1 VGIVRRTLAGVDDAI
16 LLAALFFGTAIL
28 YSSVGHAGASGYL
41 AGMALAG
48 LPQAVM
54 KPTALVL
61 NLVVASVVTVRFHR
75 SGLIDWRTLAPF
87 LVGSA
92 PLAFL
97 GGGISLPG
105 STYRVLVGIV
115 LLVAAGRLLETALRA
130 AQAPTEE
137 EPRARPRHPLVAVI
151 VGGLIGLLA
160 GLTGTG
166 GGIFL
171 TPVLVLSG
179 WAGVRAAAGMSAA
192 FILVNSAAGLAG
204 NVASVQS
211 LPAAVPLWG
220 AAVLAG
226 GFVGSGLG
234 SRSLGAPALRVL
246 LAVVLLVAG
255 AKLVLVG

>member
-1 VGIVRRTLAGVDDAI
+1 MDQAF

-41 AGMALAG
+41 AGMALVG

-61 NLVVASVVTVRFHR
+61 NLLVASVVTVRFHR
-75 SGLIDWRTLAPF
+75 AGLIEWRALAPF
-87 LVGSA
+87 VLGSA
-92 PLAFL
+92 PLAFV

-105 STYRVLVGIV
+105 DVYRVLVGLV
-115 LLVAAGRLLETALRA
+115 LIMAAGRLLQTAIQA
-130 AQAPTEE
+130 ATEATAS
-137 EPRARPRHPLVAVI
+137 EPRARPRHPLIAVAV
-151 VGGLIGLLA
+151 GGVIGLLA

-179 WAGVRAAAGMSAA
+179 WVGVRAAAGMSAA
-192 FILVNSAAGLAG
+192 FILINSAAGLAG

-211 LPAAVPLWG
+211 VPAAVPLWG
-220 AAVLAG
+220 VAVLAG
-226 GFVGSGLG
+226 GFIGSELG
-234 SRSLGAPALRVL
+234 SRRLGTPVMRGLLALVL
-246 LAVVLLVAG
+246 LLAG
-255 AKLVLVG
+255 LKLILVG

>member
-1 VGIVRRTLAGVDDAI
+1 MDDAF

-41 AGMALAG
+41 AGMALVG

-61 NLVVASVVTVRFHR
+61 NLLVASVVTVRFHR
-75 SGLIDWRTLAPF
+75 ARLIEWRTLAPF
-87 LVGSA
+87 LLGSA
-92 PLAFL
+92 PLAFV

-105 STYRVLVGIV
+105 SVYRVLVGVV
-115 LLVAAGRLLETALRA
+115 LIAAAGRLLQTAI
-130 AQAPTEE
+130 QAGGAPVAG
-137 EPRARPRHPLVAVI
+137 EPRTGPRHPVVAI
-151 VGGLIGLLA
+151 AVGGVIGLLA

-179 WAGVRAAAGMSAA
+179 WVGVRAAAGMSAA
-192 FILVNSAAGLAG
+192 FILINSAAGLAG

-211 LPAAVPLWG
+211 VPAAVPLWG
-220 AAVLAG
+220 VAVLAG
-226 GFVGSGLG
+226 GFIGSGLG
-234 SRSLGAPALRVL
+234 SRRLGTPVMRGL

-255 AKLVLVG
+255 LKLILVG

>member
-1 VGIVRRTLAGVDDAI
+1 VDDAF

-41 AGMALAG
+41 AGMALVG

-61 NLVVASVVTVRFHR
+61 NLLVASVVTVRFHR
-75 SGLIDWRTLAPF
+75 AGLIEWRTLAPF
-87 LVGSA
+87 LLGSA
-92 PLAFL
+92 PLAFV

-105 STYRVLVGIV
+105 SVYRVLVGMV
-115 LLVAAGRLLETALRA
+115 LIVAAGRLLQTAIRTA
-130 AQAPTEE
+130 TESDVE
-137 EPRARPRHPLVAVI
+137 EPRVRPRHPLVAAA
-151 VGGLIGLLA
+151 VGGVIGLLA

-171 TPVLVLSG
+171 TPVLVLMG
-179 WAGVRAAAGMSAA
+179 WTGVRAAAGMSAA
-192 FILVNSAAGLAG
+192 FILINSAAGLAG

-211 LPAAVPLWG
+211 VPAAVPLWG
-220 AAVLAG
+220 VAVLAG
-226 GFVGSGLG
+226 GVIGSELG
-234 SRSLGAPALRVL
+234 SRRLGTPVMRGL

-255 AKLVLVG
+255 LKLILVG